1 MKAVLVLNI
10 AIKNLTVRP
19 KEMLFVT
26 LFLCVFTCDSVVIW
40 LRLSG
45 VAFITATCY
54 RYQGQ

>member
-26 LFLCVFTCDSVVIW
+26 LFLCVFTCDSFVIW
-40 LRLSG
+40 LR
-45 VAFITATCY
+45 
-54 RYQGQ
+54 